1 MNDINT
7 ITLYETIIFF
17 LVIIILLLIGFILW
31 YFLWIKNLGVEIPYL
46 MNSQFYYFSS
56 RNISLIIENIYSILT
71 QFDIVYIIKTLGYEA
86 YVFLMFQRKILNVFF
101 SYFILSIILFIC
113 NNYCEFLFS
122 SSDSYDSFKSIC
134 NITSIILIT
143 FLHFRIFHIIKKTAY
158 YNYFSRFDKMSQNY
172 DVNWLTCRTLHISG
186 IAPEERNTSSLQ
198 RKLNDFLNKDGGNN
212 GKIIDINFI
221 PNYTNILILEK
232 QKNEINDLKKLIKL
246 DKNCLTRCFNNI
258 YWSNESMEKE
268 LNRIE
273 EKIEKLTLEPV
284 YSSGH
289 AFICFDSLK
298 AAYKIINEFKETPF
312 SSFKVKLKS
321 LLNSTKKKFKNDG
334 RETFQKFNEEYDDA
348 IDDNIINNN
357 NDIEKN
363 INNENKITN
372 KSKNVNILVDQLIDP
387 SDIIW
392 KNLDGD
398 KGLYFF
404 RRIILNL
411 ILFLLLIF
419 FTTPMSL
426 FSMLKKYD
434 KYKVLQFNWI
444 INIPYGYILI
454 TYIVPLIILAI
465 NLGLIVLIDFICR
478 FEKYFTHSSYQY
490 AVFSNSYLYILLNFL
505 IIPSLTLSYEPL
517 YTIIKNNYKDIFH
530 LLNKISD
537 IYTKY
542 YFYITL
548 IIQNGTLSFI
558 YYLLRLDELFFEGF
572 STQITFY
579 KRHFINTGHNWHRN
593 EADCFYYGYFYA
605 QYMVFYTIVLVF
617 SQNSFVVLSGIYLF
631 LLRHVGD
638 FSSLLMV
645 HLIEL
650 DSNGK
655 LINHIINYN
664 LVPILLFHMFSIFNV
679 INKKSKNSVIIII
692 VLMISSIIYYFI
704 NYNNDYILDIYN
716 KNKELTNYEKN
727 NSDINRNEINK
738 WINKFRHPLV
748 LPVFVDDK
756 KNNNNIENNNIDNN
770 IMPFEIEKTEK

>member
-1 MNDINT
+1 M
-7 ITLYETIIFF
+7 
-17 LVIIILLLIGFILW
+17 
-31 YFLWIKNLGVEIPYL
+31 
-46 MNSQFYYFSS
+46 
-56 RNISLIIENIYSILT
+56 
-71 QFDIVYIIKTLGYEA
+71 
-86 YVFLMFQRKILNVFF
+86 
-101 SYFILSIILFIC
+101 
-113 NNYCEFLFS
+113 
-122 SSDSYDSFKSIC
+122 
-134 NITSIILIT
+134 
-143 FLHFRIFHIIKKTAY
+143 
-158 YNYFSRFDKMSQNY
+158 
-172 DVNWLTCRTLHISG
+172 
-186 IAPEERNTSSLQ
+186 
-198 RKLNDFLNKDGGNN
+198 
-212 GKIIDINFI
+212 
-221 PNYTNILILEK
+221 
-232 QKNEINDLKKLIKL
+232 
-246 DKNCLTRCFNNI
+246 
-258 YWSNESMEKE
+258 
-268 LNRIE
+268 
-273 EKIEKLTLEPV
+273 
-284 YSSGH
+284 
-289 AFICFDSLK
+289 
-298 AAYKIINEFKETPF
+298 
-312 SSFKVKLKS
+312 
-321 LLNSTKKKFKNDG
+321 
-334 RETFQKFNEEYDDA
+334 
-348 IDDNIINNN
+348 
-357 NDIEKN
+357 
-363 INNENKITN
+363 
-372 KSKNVNILVDQLIDP
+372 
-387 SDIIW
+387 
-392 KNLDGD
+392 
-398 KGLYFF
+398 
-404 RRIILNL
+404 
-411 ILFLLLIF
+411 
-419 FTTPMSL
+419 
-426 FSMLKKYD
+426 
-434 KYKVLQFNWI
+434 
-444 INIPYGYILI
+444 
-454 TYIVPLIILAI
+454 
-465 NLGLIVLIDFICR
+465 
-478 FEKYFTHSSYQY
+478 
-490 AVFSNSYLYILLNFL
+490 
-505 IIPSLTLSYEPL
+505 

-727 NSDINRNEINK
+727 NSDINRNEIYK